1 MSIENIR
8 AFREAANSSEKLQ
21 QRILAGDDLVALARS
36 EGYEFSHQE
45 LQRYDELES
54 DGELSEFELEVV
66 SGGWTDKDTSG

>member
-36 EGYEFSHQE
+36 EGYEFSQKE

-54 DGELSEFELEVV
+54 DGELSEFELEIV
-66 SGGWTDKDTSG
+66 SGGEGKTPH

>member
-54 DGELSEFELEVV
+54 DGELSEFELEIV
-66 SGGWTDKDTSG
+66 SGGQDKNTSS